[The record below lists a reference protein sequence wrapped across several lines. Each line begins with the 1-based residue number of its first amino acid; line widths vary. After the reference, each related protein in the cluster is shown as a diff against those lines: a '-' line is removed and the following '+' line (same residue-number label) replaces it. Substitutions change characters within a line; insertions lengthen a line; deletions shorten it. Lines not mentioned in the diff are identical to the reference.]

1 MPWNL
6 DETDISLLES
16 LMNNGRKSF
25 REISRE
31 IKVSAPT
38 VKSRYERLVNL
49 GVIKGV
55 SVILDPT
62 ILEANTDKNLD
73 RMYNHTIENQRISLN
88 KKMAVTISCDY
99 CNGQVPTKPR
109 VLKFAGHERFF
120 CCNPCKSLYAKK
132 YKGRIKA
139 LGSDRK

>member
-6 DETDISLLES
+6 DEIDISLLES
-16 LMNNGRKSF
+16 LMNDGRKSF
-25 REISRE
+25 REISRD

-49 GVIKGV
+49 GLIKGV
-55 SVILDPT
+55 SVILDHT
-62 ILEANTDKNLD
+62 LLETNTGKNLD
-73 RMYNHTIENQRISLN
+73 HICNHTIENQKVLLD
-88 KKMAVTISCDY
+88 KKLAIKISCDY
-99 CNGQVPTKPR
+99 CKGQVPTKPH

-120 CCNPCKSLYAKK
+120 CCNPCKSLYVKK

-139 LGSDRK
+139 LGNKK